1 MFRLI
6 RLVIFTGF
14 AFVAGVL
21 YERNNA
27 EVTCTAGGGL
37 WIDNICVGVDLIND

>member
-6 RLVIFTGF
+6 RLVIFVMV

-21 YERNNA
+21 FERNKQSELCEQSGGQWLRAGFCA
-27 EVTCTAGGGL
+27 E
-37 WIDNICVGVDLIND
+37 